1 MILNKHELHVLSKV
15 KISLRGKIR
24 NRTLMDYSSTDSDGT
39 IDFNEYKNYTPGENL
54 RHIDWNKYYTESDL
68 YVRKFYKLEKP
79 DFYVVPDFTSSIA
92 ASNKIDDIKRFTAAI
107 CFCLLNKAMVVKL
120 RLPDGVYNF
129 TGRSQVNTLMDKI
142 ANFNYKAI
150 ENKKLST
157 INDVYSNNVIII
169 SDFIFSDGFEQFEKT
184 MNVGP
189 RSCSLFNIS
198 NINDRSPVLSGNIR
212 LVDSQNGKTVITRI
226 SPDII
231 NRYKSVREKYY
242 QKVIDHCN
250 KMNWCYREI
259 FAEDS
264 VDSQFEKI
272 MPTGVLVL

>member
-1 MILNKHELHVLSKV
+1 MLNKHDLHILSKV

-39 IDFNEYKNYTPGENL
+39 IDFNEYKTYTPGENL

-79 DFYVVPDFTSSIA
+79 DFYIVPDFSSSIA
-92 ASNKIDDIKRFTAAI
+92 ASNKIADIKRFTAAI

-120 RLPDGVYNF
+120 RLPDGVF
-129 TGRSQVNTLMDKI
+129 SFSSRTQINTLMDKI
-142 ANFNYKAI
+142 ENFNSDTVGSS
-150 ENKKLST
+150 KLDK
-157 INDVYSNNVIII
+157 INDVQCNNVIVI
-169 SDFIFSDGFEQFEKT
+169 SDFIFSDGFEQFENT
-184 MNVGP
+184 MKVGQ

-198 NINDRSPVLSGNIR
+198 NSDDRSPALSGNMR

-231 NRYKSVREKYY
+231 NRYKNIREQYY
-242 QKVIDHCN
+242 QNVIDHCK
-250 KMNWCYREI
+250 KMNWSYREI
-259 FAEDS
+259 FTEDS
-264 VDSQFEKI
+264 IDTQFEKI
-272 MPTGVLVL
+272 LTNGVLVL